1 MVAVELQFRAKV
13 EIAEAKPVLA
23 LTLFRPERTFAS
35 EPRRRKFPSETP
47 RGRSRSRNGGRK
59 GKEGRKEGRKEG
71 TKGGREEGRKEGR
84 EGGRK
89 IKKEGAGAV
98 VALTCFRIVLGDTN
112 YFNQQR
118 LMTLTFHQCFEIIQ

>member
-59 GKEGRKEGRKEG
+59 GKEGRKEG

>member
-1 MVAVELQFRAKV
+1 MLRNRVDGSSRAKPH
-13 EIAEAKPVLA
+13 EEDQEAGMEE
-23 LTLFRPERTFAS
+23 ER
-35 EPRRRKFPSETP
+35 E
-47 RGRSRSRNGGRK
+47 
-59 GKEGRKEGRKEG
+59 RKEGRKEG